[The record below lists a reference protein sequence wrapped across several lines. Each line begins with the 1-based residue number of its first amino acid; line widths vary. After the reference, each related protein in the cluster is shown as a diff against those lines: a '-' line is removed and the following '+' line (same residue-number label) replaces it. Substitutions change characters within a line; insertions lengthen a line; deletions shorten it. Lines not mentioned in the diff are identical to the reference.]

1 MTEWTPK
8 VEQLIRDIGDY
19 LEAQMKDLIDPSAG
33 ALGTSSRM
41 AFRHASTGQRLMDRA
56 EAELDCSLSDW
67 NGTLQKVIDLAE
79 ANNSDAAAKIK
90 RVLPLAKRIA
100 DEFGI
105 GAHSSGM
112 GKIEQFQKLKQVKKK
127 GYKL

>member
-8 VEQLIRDIGDY
+8 VEQLIRDVGDY
-19 LEAQMKDLIDPSAG
+19 LEAQMKDLIDPAAG

-41 AFRHASTGQRLMDRA
+41 AFRHASNGQRLMDRA
-56 EAELDCSLSDW
+56 ANELGCNLSDW
-67 NGTLQKVIDLAE
+67 NGSLQKVVELAE

-105 GAHSSGM
+105 GEQSAGM
-112 GKIEQFQKLKQVKKK
+112 GKLEQFQKLKQVKKK
-127 GYKL
+127 GYRL